1 MIKYSKEQADFL
13 LNSRKQFNMTQS
25 ALGVNHLVGNASPLP
40 RYVWEMIDRDAVQIQ
55 RDVLAVYNDLA
66 SSVSMAIPIGKLLHM
81 FPKISDSGSANVSL
95 GLPHAR
101 GGVSCSW

>member
-13 LNSRKQFNMTQS
+13 LNSRKQFNATQA

-40 RYVWEMIDRDAVQIQ
+40 RYVWEMIDRESVQIQ

-66 SSVSMAIPIGKLLHM
+66 SLSAWPFQSVNCCTCSLKSVIQALPTCHWMVAVKTKLMRH
-81 FPKISDSGSANVSL
+81 
-95 GLPHAR
+95 
-101 GGVSCSW
+101 